1 MSMSDRNE
9 PQASRS
15 SLPEGYGEPEQL
27 LPWSFARERLEQAKN
42 YWICTASLDG
52 RPHAAPVWGAWVDD
66 KLYFEGSPATRWGRN
81 ITSNPRASIHLESGD
96 QVVIVEGAIED
107 HDDVGEELNGR
118 VGDAFAAKYGGYRS
132 QGRGFFVL
140 VPRVVLGW
148 SSFPKD
154 ATRWRF
160 GQG

>member
-1 MSMSDRNE
+1 MIVSDRNE

-52 RPHAAPVWGAWVDD
+52 RPHAAPLWGAWVDE

-107 HDDVGEELNGR
+107 HDDVGEALATR

-160 GQG
+160 GQA